1 MKKKELLGG
10 FKKQIDEFARFQDF
24 MAKAEAQK
32 EKFASHVVE
41 KVLADYKAKA
51 KLLLEDI
58 LPLMAE
64 VEALKEKATSERM
77 EIQESGE
84 ASTYHLQELELRLVI
99 GELTQ
104 EEFDTQ
110 AVEFQTTAG
119 SVKDSLK
126 KLDKEITSIQKEL
139 ERWHGLMTSS
149 NILEE
154 TLNAEA
160 GADAD
165 ADQDAVQLEAVDE
178 DVSVELD
185 AKLPDGEVAVEMV
198 NGGKPVLILGEGS
211 QDEKIFDFASEKFII
226 GRGRDNDMQI
236 KNDSKVSR
244 YHCEVYKKGDAYE
257 IKDNKSANGTLV
269 NGELITTQQLGG
281 GEEIIIG
288 ETFVRFK
295 LLPA

>member
-1 MKKKELLGG
+1 MNKKELLGS
-10 FKKQIDEFARFQDF
+10 FKKQIDEFARFQEF
-24 MAKAEAQK
+24 IAKAEAQK
-32 EKFASHVVE
+32 EKFAPHVVE

-58 LPLMAE
+58 LPLMAD
-64 VEALKEKATSERM
+64 VEALVEKATSERS
-77 EIQESGE
+77 EIQEGGE

-99 GELTQ
+99 GELSQ
-104 EEFDTQ
+104 EDFDSQ
-110 AVEFQTTAG
+110 AVEFQKSAG

-126 KLDKEITSIQKEL
+126 KINKELTATQKEL
-139 ERWHGLMTSS
+139 NRWHELMSS
-149 NILEE
+149 SKILEE
-154 TLNAEA
+154 ELTVEPADEAEA
-160 GADAD
+160 DVD
-165 ADQDAVQLEAVDE
+165 VVQLEAVDE
-178 DVSVELD
+178 DVSVELE
-185 AKLPDGEVAVEMV
+185 AKSQDDQAALEVL
-198 NGGKPVLILGEGS
+198 NDGKPILILGEGTS
-211 QDEKIFDFASEKFII
+211 EEKIFDFASEKFII

-244 YHCEVYKKGDAYE
+244 YHCEVYRKGDAYE

-269 NGELITTQQLGG
+269 NGELITTQPLAG

>member
-10 FKKQIDEFARFQDF
+10 FKKQIDEFARFQEF

-32 EKFASHVVE
+32 EKFAVHVVE

-51 KLLLEDI
+51 KLLLEEI
-58 LPLMAE
+58 LPLMAD

-84 ASTYHLQELELRLVI
+84 ASTYNLQELELRLVI

-110 AVEFQTTAG
+110 AVEYQTTAG
-119 SVKDSLK
+119 SVKDKLK

-160 GADAD
+160 GED

-185 AKLPDGEVAVEMV
+185 AKLPHEEVAVEMV
-198 NGGKPVLILGEGS
+198 NGGKPVLILGEGTE
-211 QDEKIFDFASEKFII
+211 DEKVFDFASEKFII